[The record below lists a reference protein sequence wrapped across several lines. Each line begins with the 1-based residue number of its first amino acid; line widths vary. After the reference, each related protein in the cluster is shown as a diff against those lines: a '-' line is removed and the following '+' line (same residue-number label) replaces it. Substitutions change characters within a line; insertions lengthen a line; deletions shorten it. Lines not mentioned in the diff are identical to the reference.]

1 MYKILIF
8 LKKTEDES
16 LSIRFKNSTVPK
28 LESLT
33 GQKIEPLEIEGSMLS
48 QEKFFLCCEASFSKR
63 EDLDRLM
70 QSPEGKE
77 FNKDLAGYGASIS
90 VFYAKSGG

>member
-8 LKKTEDES
+8 LKKTGDDS
-16 LSIRFKNSTVPK
+16 VLLRFTNSTVPK

-33 GQKIEPLEIEGSMLS
+33 KDKIKLAAIEGAALS
-48 QEKFFLCCEASFSKR
+48 EEKYSLYCEASFPKK
-63 EDLDRLM
+63 EDLDMLM

-77 FNKDLAGYGASIS
+77 LNKDLAGYGSHIS
-90 VFYAKSGG
+90 VFYANFGE

>member
-8 LKKTEDES
+8 LKRTDDES
-16 LSIRFKNSTVPK
+16 VLSRFRQSTIPR

-33 GQKIEPLEIEGSMLS
+33 GQKITLAEIEGASLS
-48 QEKFFLCCEASFSKR
+48 QEKFIKYCEAVFSKR

-70 QSPEGKE
+70 QTPEGKE
-77 FNKDLAGYGASIS
+77 FNKDIAGYGSYIS
-90 VFYAKSGG
+90 VFYADFGE